1 MNLITLKI
9 IHHKQTSNMSKG
21 KKLETFI
28 TSYKYY
34 CQEAENKVNKKIYLS
49 VLNGFAEYLM
59 DAILDGECVHL
70 PSKLGAVEIIGK
82 KLKPRVTDNGIEGL
96 TINWQATKKLWKEC
110 KPCEERQQ
118 RVYYFN
124 EHSDGVRYRYMWS
137 RNSILITNKYLYTYV
152 PNRKSKAKLFKKI
165 LEGKEYYVLEGKFAP
180 HSRKIKNTTK
190 DE

>member
-1 MNLITLKI
+1 
-9 IHHKQTSNMSKG
+9 MSKG

-34 CQEAENKVNKKIYLS
+34 SKEIENKVNKKIYLS

-59 DAILDGECVHL
+59 SAILEGECVHL
-70 PSKLGAVEIIGK
+70 PSKLGAIEIIGK

-110 KPCEERQQ
+110 EACKQREQ

-137 RNSILITNKYLYTYV
+137 RNSILMTNKYLYTYV

-165 LEGKEYYVLEGKFAP
+165 LEGKEYLLLEGKFAP